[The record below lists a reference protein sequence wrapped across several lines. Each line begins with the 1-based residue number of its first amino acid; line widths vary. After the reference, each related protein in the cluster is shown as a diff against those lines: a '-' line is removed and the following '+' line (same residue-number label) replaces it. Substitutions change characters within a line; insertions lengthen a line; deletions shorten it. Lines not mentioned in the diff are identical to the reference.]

1 LFMPLAQFTMSSGVF
16 MAPLMPILRN
26 IFRSVS
32 LNSKMAAAVYI
43 LLNLLFIMLIVSKSY
58 SLHYLVLTDRK
69 FGDCVKQSKKKI
81 NGKKSQT
88 AVSLILWSFSMI
100 AAAAAL
106 TFIISFVILL
116 FIKGFSRPQHA
127 VSAALK
133 VLRYAGQIFS
143 AISAFI
149 SAPAIMCWLTS
160 KFFADAEKEETITLP
175 DRDHLPMKRL
185 PRAIILTSFIAAA
198 LALNFTYIKSL
209 YKGNINLNVGLL
221 SDTQITAHRGASKAA
236 PENTLP
242 AFEAAIESGADYIE
256 LDVQLTSDGELVV
269 FHDEKLDR
277 TTDGQGILSKYTY
290 EQLQQLSAGSWF
302 GDGVEF
308 ADTKIPLLSE
318 VLDLTGDDIMLN
330 IEIKDR
336 GDAIATAEKTV
347 ELIEEY
353 DIVSSCY
360 VTSFSYKALK
370 KVKKL
375 NPKIKTGLIANVAT
389 TASFSQLKYIDA
401 LSLNHLFVN
410 QTVVN
415 SAHQNGKRVFVWTVD
430 SSSDM
435 QHVIALGV
443 DNIITNRPEKAAE
456 AVYSRSVGQ
465 TVLTAVKTIFG
476 T

>member
-1 LFMPLAQFTMSSGVF
+1 
-16 MAPLMPILRN
+16 
-26 IFRSVS
+26 
-32 LNSKMAAAVYI
+32 
-43 LLNLLFIMLIVSKSY
+43 
-58 SLHYLVLTDRK
+58 
-69 FGDCVKQSKKKI
+69 
-81 NGKKSQT
+81 
-88 AVSLILWSFSMI
+88 
-100 AAAAAL
+100 
-106 TFIISFVILL
+106 
-116 FIKGFSRPQHA
+116 
-127 VSAALK
+127 
-133 VLRYAGQIFS
+133 
-143 AISAFI
+143 
-149 SAPAIMCWLTS
+149 
-160 KFFADAEKEETITLP
+160 
-175 DRDHLPMKRL
+175 MKRL
-185 PRAIILTSFIAAA
+185 PRAIILTAFIAAA